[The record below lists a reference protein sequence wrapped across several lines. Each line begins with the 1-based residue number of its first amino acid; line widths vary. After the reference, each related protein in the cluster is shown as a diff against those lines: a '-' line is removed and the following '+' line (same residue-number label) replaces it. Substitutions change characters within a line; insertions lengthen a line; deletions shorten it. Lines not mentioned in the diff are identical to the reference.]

1 LSLTVEP
8 GNGLYSGSPVRDN
21 TDSSANL
28 GRYRFTDERLSF
40 SSAPG
45 NSRGWVPPLPHRWPV
60 NSKEK
65 KSTLNGCC
73 CQAGNDC

>member
-1 LSLTVEP
+1 MSLTVEP
-8 GNGLYSGSPVRDN
+8 GNGLYSGSPVPDN

-45 NSRGWVPPLPHRWPV
+45 NSRGVGTSVAARVTCKLKRE
-60 NSKEK
+60 EK
-65 KSTLNGCC
+65 YFEWLLLSSRERL
-73 CQAGNDC
+73 